1 VIPLVD
7 LTRQHASLR
16 PALLEAMARVLDSS
30 RFIMGAEGEALEAAL
45 AARSGVRHGIGVG
58 SGTDALRLALAAL
71 RVGPGD
77 EVITPAFSFV
87 ASASTILWAGA
98 TPVFVDID
106 PETYA
111 LDPVALE
118 RAITPRT
125 RGVVAV
131 HLYGHPAP
139 MDVIAPLARSRGL
152 FVIEDAAQAIG
163 ASLHGRPAGGWGD
176 ATCLSFYPTK
186 NLGGCGDGGMVL
198 TDRDD
203 VAERVRRLRHHGDGG
218 RYRHLELG
226 FASRLDELQAAL
238 LRVKLEHLD
247 EWTAACRRIA
257 ARYDRLLAET
267 PLTRPVERAGA
278 RHVYYLYTV
287 RHPQRDAL
295 AKMLGDLGVGTAVHY
310 PIPIPGQPMFAQYDE
325 RPWPEA
331 WRASREVLSLPCFA
345 ELTDDEIEEVARAV
359 RRACE
364 GV

>member
-1 VIPLVD
+1 MIPLID

-16 PALLEAMARVLDSS
+16 PALLAAMARVLDSS
-30 RFIMGAEGEALEAAL
+30 RFIMGAEGEALEASL
-45 AARSGVRHGIGVG
+45 AARSGVRHGVGVG

-71 RVGPGD
+71 DVGPGD

-87 ASASTILWAGA
+87 ASSTTIVMAGA
-98 TPVFVDID
+98 TPVFVDVD

-111 LDPVALE
+111 LDVAAFE

-125 RGVVAV
+125 RGVVVV

-139 MDVIAPLARSRGL
+139 MDVIAPLARRRGF

-163 ASLHGRPAGGWGD
+163 ASLDDRPVGAWGD

-203 VAERVRRLRHHGDGG
+203 IAERVRRLRHHGDGG

-247 EWTAACRRIA
+247 EWTAAYRRIA
-257 ARYDRLLAET
+257 ARYDRLLGDA
-267 PLTRPVERAGA
+267 PLVLPVERRGA

-295 AKMLGDLGVGTAVHY
+295 AKTLADLGVGTAVHY
-310 PIPIPGQPMFAQYDE
+310 PIPIPGQPMFGQADE
-325 RPWPEA
+325 RVWPEA

-345 ELTDDEIEEVARAV
+345 EMTDAEVEEVARAV

-364 GV
+364 SF